1 MTILKFSTVAAVTVA
16 LGLGACTDPAL
27 LNSDGTP
34 SKEKQGLI
42 AGGILGAGIGALSN
56 SSNKTGAVLGGA
68 AVGAIAGGL
77 IGSQL
82 DKQEAELR
90 QSISSDGISIVNTG
104 DRLVVSLPND
114 LTFATDS
121 SAISPS
127 VRSDLLK
134 VADSLVRYP
143 NSTVQV
149 IGHTDSDGD
158 AAYNQGLS
166 ERRANAVADQIQ
178 AGGVAYNRIRTI
190 GRGEEQP
197 VASNLTE
204 AGKAQNRR
212 VEIVVIPTG
221 G

>member
-1 MTILKFSTVAAVTVA
+1 MTILKISTVAAVSLV
-16 LGLGACTDPAL
+16 LGLGACTDPAM
-27 LNSDGTP
+27 LNRDGSP
-34 SKEKQGLI
+34 SKERQGLI
-42 AGGILGAGIGALSN
+42 AGGILGAGIGALSGA
-56 SSNKTGAVLGGA
+56 SNKTAAVIGGA
-68 AVGAIAGGL
+68 AAGALAGGL

-90 QSISSDGISIVNTG
+90 QSIANDRIAIVNTG
-104 DRLVVSLPND
+104 DRLILLLPDD

-121 SAISPS
+121 SDLTPS
-127 VRSDLLK
+127 IRADLLK

-166 ERRANAVADQIQ
+166 ERRASVVADQIQ
-178 AGGVAYNRIRTI
+178 AGGVPYNRIRTI
-190 GRGEEQP
+190 GRGEAEP

-204 AGKAQNRR
+204 EGKAQNRR
-212 VEIVVIPTG
+212 VEIVIIPQ
-221 G
+221 

>member
-1 MTILKFSTVAAVTVA
+1 MTLMKFSTVAAVTAA
-16 LGLGACTDPAL
+16 LGLGACTDPAM
-27 LNSDGTP
+27 LNSNGGP
-34 SKEKQGLI
+34 SKEQQGLI

-90 QSISSDGISIVNTG
+90 QSISNDGISIVNTG
-104 DRLVVSLPND
+104 DRLIVLLPND

-121 SAISPS
+121 SAITPS

-143 NSTVQV
+143 NSMVQV

-166 ERRANAVADQIQ
+166 ERRANVVADQIQ
-178 AGGVAYNRIRTI
+178 AGGVPYNRIRTI
-190 GRGEEQP
+190 GRGEEEP

-204 AGKAQNRR
+204 EGKARNRR
-212 VEIVVIPTG
+212 VEIVIIPQG
-221 G
+221 